1 MATNEFYSFEPE
13 ETLSTYAMA
22 REAMQF
28 LTDNYWKLIGEEAQ
42 KALMMPGA
50 VPERNFHYALMQAIE
65 GTKKARER
73 WPKDSQL
80 QKILLIFEKSIKKI
94 GHTQTLGIELLYGE
108 DLVRLH
114 DNVGDFPAEELL
126 ISARGVL
133 DALIDTGDKSF
144 SGALYRLYSSY
155 HEHIRALVEIY
166 DGKRETLDS
175 RAYSYR
181 NPNGDRKKRISEL
194 FERQQERLEE
204 LWFSGLIDGE
214 DYRNYKSLDDV

>member
-1 MATNEFYSFEPE
+1 MASEEFYRFEPE

-50 VPERNFHYALMQAIE
+50 TPERNFHYSLMQAIE
-65 GTKKARER
+65 GTKKALDR
-73 WPKDSQL
+73 WPDDTQL
-80 QKILLIFEKSIKKI
+80 RKVLPIFERSIKKI
-94 GHTQTLGIELLYGE
+94 GHTETLGIEILYGE

-126 ISARGVL
+126 SSARGVL
-133 DALIDTGDKSF
+133 DALIDTGDKVF

-166 DGKRETLDS
+166 DGKRETVDS

-214 DYRNYKSLDDV
+214 DYRNFPSLDDV